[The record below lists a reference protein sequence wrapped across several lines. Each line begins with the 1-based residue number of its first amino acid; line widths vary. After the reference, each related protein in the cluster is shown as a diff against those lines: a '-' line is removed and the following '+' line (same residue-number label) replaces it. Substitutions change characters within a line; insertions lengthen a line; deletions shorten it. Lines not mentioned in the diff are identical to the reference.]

1 MKGDYPI
8 CTLCDLL
15 NVARGGYYH
24 WRSARPTARQSRDAI
39 LTMEISAVH
48 RASRGNYGA
57 PRIVAELRCQG
68 VRISRRRCA
77 RLMRS
82 QCLRGR
88 KRHRRS
94 PRTTDSKHGRAVAD
108 NFLRA
113 RATPTGQDQVWI
125 TDITYVWT
133 GEGWLYVSAILD
145 AWSRRVVG
153 WACLPTLQTALVAQ
167 ALHSA
172 LQKRRP
178 SPGLLHHSDR
188 GSQYVDSSYQK
199 TLADAGLQQ
208 SMSRSGNCYDNAMME
223 SFWSTLKTETGIQT
237 AIPPTQNEARL
248 VVFDYIETFYNT
260 TRRHSSLD
268 YLSPVAFEKNK
279 NNK

>member
-1 MKGDYPI
+1 MKGDHPI

-39 LTMEISAVH
+39 LTMEISAVY

-82 QCLRGR
+82 QSLRGR

-108 NFLRA
+108 NL
-113 RATPTGQDQVWI
+113 
-125 TDITYVWT
+125 
-133 GEGWLYVSAILD
+133 L
-145 AWSRRVVG
+145 
-153 WACLPTLQTALVAQ
+153 
-167 ALHSA
+167 
-172 LQKRRP
+172 P
-178 SPGLLHHSDR
+178 SPRD
-188 GSQYVDSSYQK
+188 
-199 TLADAGLQQ
+199 ADGT
-208 SMSRSGNCYDNAMME
+208 RSGLDYRHHVCVDGRRMALRVGDSGRME
-223 SFWSTLKTETGIQT
+223 SARRWLGVPADIANGPCCPSIAQRLTET
-237 AIPPTQNEARL
+237 AA
-248 VVFDYIETFYNT
+248 VSWAA
-260 TRRHSSLD
+260 SSLGPWHPIRRLL
-268 YLSPVAFEKNK
+268 LSKDIS
-279 NNK
+279 